1 MTGGWLLFCGVLLVG
16 GLAPALVVGARGS
29 TASRLLGLQFTGTVA
44 ALLLVALSVVVG
56 QPSYLVVPLVLV
68 LLSYAGTLVF
78 TRLGAER

>member
-1 MTGGWLLFCGVLLVG
+1 VTGWWLLFAGVLLVA
-16 GLAPALVVGARGS
+16 GLGPALYVGARGG

-44 ALLLVALSVVVG
+44 ALLLMALSVVVD
-56 QPSYLVVPLVLV
+56 QPSYLIVPLVLV